1 LDSSRSKT
9 RTASCPD
16 CGGEVRVF
24 ERVLIGEVLGC
35 ARCGAQLEAA
45 GTDPLH
51 LVPLARVEDDDD

>member
-1 LDSSRSKT
+1 MLDSSRSKT

-35 ARCGAQLEAA
+35 EGCCAQLEAA
-45 GTDPLH
+45 ETDPLR
-51 LVPLARVEDDDD
+51 LVPLARVDDEE